1 MKKAAYFAAMAYQLL
16 LTFAV
21 FIQSHGYAF
30 HKVRANGK
38 YHTELVHILP
48 LLAVGAALVLALE
61 IAAVFLDG
69 EGRFVKLLVPV
80 FLLLGTGIVFQCICH
95 EQTALRHIVRICIA
109 LAFGGVCFFCSA
121 LAVSRRTFRN
131 LLWAVIA
138 LSILAVLTA
147 VLFRRDRTGGTWGE
161 LAKLLSIYLC
171 AMAFPHIR
179 ELRQRRLFFI
189 TLAALLVSVVM
200 MKDYGTAIVLLAITL
215 CAMLYVSPALA
226 VLTGLGAALL
236 GGGGVLLLRL
246 FSPGSYILQ
255 RIDACGKVLLNNEA
269 NENFRQQL
277 LSLVRGG
284 MLGMDAS
291 GTDAWYSIYAAASQH
306 DFVFLSLTA
315 TLGIGIGL
323 VVLLCYAAIGLEC
336 CDRRKARTNKRALT
350 VNVTGF
356 ALAFQAAISIL
367 GQLNLIPLTGIT
379 CPFLAYGGSSL
390 LASSGMVGVA
400 LAARLSA
407 PELGSIQFYWDCIL
421 DRLPG
426 LPEHVQ
432 TRFRKAA
439 HKQ

>member
-21 FIQSHGYAF
+21 LIQSHGYAF
-30 HKVRANGK
+30 HKVYANEK
-38 YHTELVHILP
+38 FHTELVRILP

-95 EQTALRHIVRICIA
+95 EQTALRHIVRICIG

-121 LAVSRRTFRN
+121 LAVSRRTFRY

-138 LSILAVLTA
+138 LSALAVVTA
-147 VLFRRDRTGGTWGE
+147 LLFRRDRTGGTWGE

-226 VLTGLGAALL
+226 VLTAVGAALL

-246 FSPGSYILQ
+246 FTPGS
-255 RIDACGKVLLNNEA
+255 CG
-269 NENFRQQL
+269 
-277 LSLVRGG
+277 
-284 MLGMDAS
+284 
-291 GTDAWYSIYAAASQH
+291 
-306 DFVFLSLTA
+306 
-315 TLGIGIGL
+315 
-323 VVLLCYAAIGLEC
+323 
-336 CDRRKARTNKRALT
+336 
-350 VNVTGF
+350 
-356 ALAFQAAISIL
+356 
-367 GQLNLIPLTGIT
+367 
-379 CPFLAYGGSSL
+379 
-390 LASSGMVGVA
+390 
-400 LAARLSA
+400 
-407 PELGSIQFYWDCIL
+407 
-421 DRLPG
+421 
-426 LPEHVQ
+426 
-432 TRFRKAA
+432 
-439 HKQ
+439 